1 MWPLVMAALGAV
13 GIFLLGMVSLERGL
27 EGLAGGRLERV
38 LARFTRSPSSGALT
52 GAAVTAVLQSSSA
65 TTLTAVALTGAGL
78 LTFAQSLGIVLGANV
93 GTTVTGWLVALV
105 GFEFKIGAVSGLM
118 VFVGVLTHLFA
129 KRRLRDAGLALAG
142 FGLVFLG
149 IGALGDALAGLE
161 GIVTPD
167 SFPSDGAGGRVL
179 LILIGVAVTLVTQ
192 SSSAGVAA
200 ALAALHTGAITL
212 PQAAALVIGMD
223 VGTTGT
229 ALFATIG
236 GTTSARRTG
245 LAHVVFNVLSG
256 VGAFFFLDLY
266 AWALEELLPGRSSA
280 HPELALVGFHTLFNL
295 LAVVV
300 ALPFAKSFAQLIERL
315 VPEREDPLTRAL
327 EPRLA
332 KRPALAIDAAART
345 LHAIARRVLR
355 TTLREVDVR
364 KRRGPAGA
372 DLVRLR
378 SAIERVAEFVG
389 AIPTPDGDTPALV
402 RETALVHQADHLA
415 RLVERLGAIPSAVR
429 SPFDPDFETQRG
441 DLGRALVRTLR
452 DDGPAARGFD
462 ARELRHVRDALEA
475 SDEGLRAAWITRAAA
490 DHVSAPEALERLE
503 CLRWLRRVT
512 HHAWR
517 IAAHSA
523 VALGATAP
531 DAPDAT
537 NDGLRELGA
546 DTMEPL

>member
-1 MWPLVMAALGAV
+1 MWSVVMAALGAV

-38 LARFTRSPSSGALT
+38 LARFTKSPTSGALT

-78 LTFAQSLGIVLGANV
+78 LTFAQALGIVLGANV

-105 GFEFKIGAVSGLM
+105 GFEFKVGAISGLM
-118 VFVGVLTHLFA
+118 VFTGVLTHLFA
-129 KRRLRDAGLALAG
+129 KNRLRYAGLALAG

-149 IGALGDALAGLE
+149 IGALRDALGGLE

-167 SFPSDGAGGRVL
+167 SFPSDDFGGRVL
-179 LILIGVAVTLVTQ
+179 LVLIGIAVTLVTQ

-200 ALAALHTGAITL
+200 ALAALHTGAIDL

-245 LAHVVFNVLSG
+245 LAHVLFNILSG

-266 AWALEELLPGRSSA
+266 AFGLERALPGTATA
-280 HPELALVGFHTLFNL
+280 HPELALVGFHTAFNL
-295 LAVVV
+295 LAVLG
-300 ALPFAKSFAQLIERL
+300 ALPFARRFARLVERI

-332 KRPALAIDAAART
+332 KRPKLAVDAAARS

-355 TTLREVDVR
+355 ATLREVDLR
-364 KRRGPAGA
+364 ERRGPGGT
-372 DLVRLR
+372 DLVRLD
-378 SAIERVAEFVG
+378 SAIERVADFVG
-389 AIPTPDGDTPALV
+389 AIPTSDGDTAALL
-402 RETALVHQADHLA
+402 RETALVHQTDHLA
-415 RLVERLGAIPSAVR
+415 RLVDRLGAIPRGVSTA
-429 SPFDPDFETQRG
+429 FDPEFEAQRE
-441 DLGRALVRTLR
+441 DLVRALVRTLR
-452 DDGPAARGFD
+452 DDGPTARGFD
-462 ARELRHVRDALEA
+462 AQELRGVRDRLEA
-475 SDEGLRAAWITRAAA
+475 SDENLRTAWITRAAA
-490 DHVSAPEALERLE
+490 DHLGATEALARLE
-503 CLRWLRRVT
+503 SLRWLRRVA
-512 HHAWR
+512 HHTWR
-517 IAAHSA
+517 IAAHSG
-523 VALGATAP
+523 VALGSTRAASSDGATH
-531 DAPDAT
+531 
-537 NDGLRELGA
+537 RERGA
-546 DTMEPL
+546 DTMEPV